1 MTITAT
7 ILRYLVISQ
16 LDATL
21 DLCERIVEEVE
32 GLEYDRS
39 AKIAAL
45 IASELV

>member
-1 MTITAT
+1 MTVTPA
-7 ILRYLVISQ
+7 ILRYLVLSQ

-21 DLCERIVEEVE
+21 DLCERIVEQVE

-45 IASELV
+45 IASEV